1 MLFLGGGGGGGG
13 KMVISLKY
21 FKCKRIFCIFKYDC
35 IVYYLVCIE
44 TYLFPKWSNCI
55 GSPDI
60 TVEVKIYF

>member
-1 MLFLGGGGGGGG
+1 
-13 KMVISLKY
+13 MVISLKY

-35 IVYYLVCIE
+35 IVYYLLCIE
-44 TYLFPKWSNCI
+44 TYLFPKLSNCI